1 MKQGS
6 KRQGITGDWRQLGN
20 KELYKS
26 YSSPDNA
33 MIINPGRMRWLY
45 ENTIYIYIYIY
56 IYVCVCVCV
65 CVTLVGKLERKKENC
80 KTFAANSQDNKRNFK
95 KE

>member
-1 MKQGS
+1 MK
-6 KRQGITGDWRQLGN
+6 IL
-20 KELYKS
+20 
-26 YSSPDNA
+26 
-33 MIINPGRMRWLY
+33 
-45 ENTIYIYIYIY
+45 YIYI
-56 IYVCVCVCV
+56 CVCVCV

>member
-1 MKQGS
+1 LKQGS

-33 MIINPGRMRWLY
+33 MIINPGRIRWLY
-45 ENTIYIYIYIY
+45 ENTLYIYIYIYIY
-56 IYVCVCVCV
+56 IYR
-65 CVTLVGKLERKKENC
+65 TLVGMLEINKENY
-80 KTFAANSQDNKRNFK
+80 KMFAGNSQDNK
-95 KE
+95 EI